1 MYNYPMNEKLEAL
14 KDQILALKLEIENAR
29 ISGRIDDPNADPRL
43 FEIGN
48 LLTIMEVF
56 YYKDYVEF
64 VNQHFVYP
72 E

>member
-43 FEIGN
+43 QEIGN
-48 LLTIMEVF
+48 LLTIFDVF
-56 YYKDYVEF
+56 HHAEYVEF
-64 VNQHFVYP
+64 AYKHFVIS